1 MFQGLASHFGKDI
14 HFRGAYAS
22 KYDLVCA
29 VTEHDAVKLYLLYL
43 IQCLDGTDDSNP
55 VLAEQCEET
64 LQFRMQEHR
73 KLIDV
78 NKIFDTV
85 IS

>member
-22 KYDLVCA
+22 EYDLMRA
-29 VTEHDAVKLYLLYL
+29 VTEHDAVKLYFFYL

-55 VLAEQCEET
+55 VLA
-64 LQFRMQEHR
+64 
-73 KLIDV
+73 K
-78 NKIFDTV
+78 
-85 IS
+85 

>member
-29 VTEHDAVKLYLLYL
+29 VTEHDAVKLY
-43 IQCLDGTDDSNP
+43 LDGTDDSNP

-85 IS
+85 IF